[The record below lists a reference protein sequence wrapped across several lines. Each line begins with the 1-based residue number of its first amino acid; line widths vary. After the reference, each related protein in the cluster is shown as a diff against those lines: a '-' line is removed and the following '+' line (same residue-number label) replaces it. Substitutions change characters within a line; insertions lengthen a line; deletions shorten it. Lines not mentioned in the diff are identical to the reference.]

1 MDKKNTTIGVL
12 LLVAAVVSMI
22 LSAKYAPKPAAPLP
36 LTPAPVES
44 TATPAADTTP
54 VAAPDATTTATGPAA
69 GPVSTPALGLAE
81 TVTLANDVMIV
92 TLTNHGGA
100 IEHIALK
107 QHLAIQGQPGL
118 YTLNAVRAAPALS
131 LTDFPGADRHT
142 TYTLVSKTDTEAVY
156 RATTPTLEI
165 TRRYSL
171 AQEAGRDDYH
181 VRHETTFRNITDA
194 AQVLPKAVFNLG
206 TATPLNAADYG
217 MYLNTGYGDGEDT
230 HFIARSDL
238 EGGGLLSWIGMKDG
252 SPPAFIERPSAI
264 TWATVKNQFFC
275 MILTPDQP
283 GSGVRAERV
292 KLDPRAPADD
302 KRLYGVTGYAE
313 FELKPLAAGAAS
325 TLGADY
331 YAGPKEYK
339 RLGNGDI
346 FKHGEEK
353 VMQFDSFF
361 FNKIFLSGF
370 FAPLLLTIMNWVHS
384 LVAHVSPEWA
394 WGWAIVITTLTLK
407 IVFLPLTLAASK
419 SAKRMAKL
427 QPHMQALREK
437 YKDNPQK
444 MQAETL
450 RIFKENKVNPVGGC
464 IPILI
469 TIPFFVGFFAMLQ
482 SASDLRFAG
491 FLWVTDLSAADTVWR
506 IPGLDLPLNIMPLL
520 MGATMIFQMKLT
532 PTPTADPAQQTM
544 FKIMPWIFTLF
555 CYTFAAGLALYSTIN
570 GLFTIGQQ
578 MIINRMP
585 EPDLPINN
593 GGAAKPAA
601 GGLKNVTPKKKK

>member
-12 LLVAAVVSMI
+12 LLVAAVGSMI
-22 LSAKYAPKPAAPLP
+22 FSAKYGPKPPAPLP
-36 LTPAPVES
+36 VTPTPAETSAAQP
-44 TATPAADTTP
+44 TATTPAATTGETP
-54 VAAPDATTTATGPAA
+54 SAAPAA
-69 GPVSTPALGLAE
+69 ASVSGPALGLAE
-81 TVTLANDVMIV
+81 TISLSNEVMIV

-100 IEHIALK
+100 IDTVALK
-107 QHLAIQGQPGL
+107 AHRAHQDHPGL
-118 YTLNAVRAAPALS
+118 YTLNSTQAAPALS
-131 LTDFPGADRHT
+131 LTDFPGADRNT
-142 TYTLVSKTDTEAVY
+142 AYTLISKTETEAVY
-156 RATTPTLEI
+156 RASSPTLEI

-171 AQEAGRDDYH
+171 EPAPDRDDYQI
-181 VRHETTFRNITDA
+181 RHETTFRNLTDQP
-194 AQVLPKAVFNLG
+194 QVLPKAVLNLG
-206 TATPLNAADYG
+206 TAAPLNAADYG

-230 HFIARSDL
+230 EFIARSDL
-238 EGGGLLSWIGMKDG
+238 EGGGFLSWIGVKDG
-252 SPPAFIERPSAI
+252 RPPAFIERPSAI
-264 TWATVKNQFFC
+264 TWASVKNQFFC

-292 KLDPRAPADD
+292 KLDPNAPPDD
-302 KRLYGVTGYAE
+302 KRIYGVTGYAQ
-313 FELKPLAAGAAS
+313 FDLKPLAPGASS
-325 TLGADY
+325 TFGANY

-339 RLGNGDI
+339 RLGNADI

-353 VMQFDSFF
+353 VMQFAYFF

-370 FAPLLLTIMNWVHS
+370 FAPLLLTIMNWVHGIVDS
-384 LVAHVSPEWA
+384 IAPDWA
-394 WGWAIVITTLTLK
+394 WGWAIVITTLLLK
-407 IVFLPLTLAASK
+407 IVFLPLTLAASR

-450 RIFKENKVNPVGGC
+450 RIFKENRVNPVGGC

-482 SASDLRFAG
+482 SASDLRFAS
-491 FLWVTDLSAADTVWR
+491 FLWVSDLSAADTVWR

-520 MGATMIFQMKLT
+520 MGATMIVQMKLT

-555 CYTFAAGLALYSTIN
+555 CYSFPAGLALYSTIN

-593 GGAAKPAA
+593 PGGAKPAH
-601 GGLKNVTPKKKK
+601 GGMKNVTPKKKK

>member
-12 LLVAAVVSMI
+12 LLVAAVGSMI
-22 LSAKYAPKPAAPLP
+22 FSAKYGPKPPAPLP
-36 LTPAPVES
+36 IAPATESAPAATPATPSASPE
-44 TATPAADTTP
+44 TATPASGS
-54 VAAPDATTTATGPAA
+54 ATSA
-69 GPVSTPALGLAE
+69 PALGLAE
-81 TVTLANDVMIV
+81 KVTLANDVIV
-92 TLTNHGGA
+92 VSLTNHGGA
-100 IEHIALK
+100 IDSVALK
-107 QHLAIQGQPGL
+107 KHLAIQGQPGL
-118 YTLNAVRAAPALS
+118 YTLNAVQAAPALS

-142 TYTLVSKTDTEAVY
+142 AYTLVSKTDTEAVY
-156 RATTPTLEI
+156 RATSETLEV
-165 TRRYSL
+165 TRRYSI
-171 AQEAGRDDYH
+171 APAPDRDDYQI
-181 VRHETTFRNITDA
+181 RHETTFRNLTDKPL
-194 AQVLPKAVFNLG
+194 VLPRAVFNLG
-206 TATPLNAADYG
+206 TAAPLNAADYG
-217 MYLNTGYGDGEDT
+217 MYLNTGYGDGEDS

-238 EGGGLLSWIGMKDG
+238 EGGGFLAMIGMKDG
-252 SPPAFIERPSAI
+252 RPPAFLERPTAL

-292 KLDPRAPADD
+292 KLDPNAPADD
-302 KRLYGVTGYAE
+302 KRLYGVTGYAQ
-313 FELKPLAAGAAS
+313 FELKPLAAGASS
-325 TLGADY
+325 TFGANY
-331 YAGPKEYK
+331 YTGPKEYK

-346 FKHGEEK
+346 FQHGEEK

-370 FAPLLLTIMNWVHS
+370 FAPLLLTIMNWVHGV
-384 LVAHVSPEWA
+384 VAHVSPTWA
-394 WGWAIVITTLTLK
+394 WGWAIVITTLLLK
-407 IVFLPLTLAASK
+407 IVFLPLTLAASR

-482 SASDLRFAG
+482 SASDLRFAE
-491 FLWVTDLSAADTVWR
+491 FLWVADLSAPDTIARVL
-506 IPGLDLPLNIMPLL
+506 GLPINIMPLL

-593 GGAAKPAA
+593 GGTVKPTHA
-601 GGLKNVTPKKKK
+601 GGMKNVTPKKKK